1 MFRCPKC
8 SQRCSTGAERCPGC
22 NANVRLLARLEELP
36 DAWFNSALAAM
47 RRGDAAKA
55 QSLLNAVVSVR
66 PADPEAWLLLG
77 QAACQR
83 RQWDAA
89 AECWLLVRQF
99 CPNDARPTKALA
111 HLAVLRESPV
121 TTDMSPA
128 TPESTEG

>member
-8 SQRCSTGAERCPGC
+8 SQRCSSGAERCAGC

-36 DAWFNSALAAM
+36 DAWFNAALAALE
-47 RRGDAAKA
+47 RGETAKA
-55 QSLLNAVVSVR
+55 QRLLSAVVSVR
-66 PADPEAWLLLG
+66 PAEPEAWLLLG
-77 QAACQR
+77 EAAFLR

-111 HLAVLRESPV
+111 RLAVLRESAANPGE
-121 TTDMSPA
+121 
-128 TPESTEG
+128 TPSAPDSTES